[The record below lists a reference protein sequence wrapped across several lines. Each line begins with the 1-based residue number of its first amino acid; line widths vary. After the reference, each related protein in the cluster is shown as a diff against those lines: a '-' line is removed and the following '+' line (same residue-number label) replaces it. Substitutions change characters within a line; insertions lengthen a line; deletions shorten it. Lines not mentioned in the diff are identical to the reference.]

1 MSNTSELS
9 ATTIGNQRV
18 LTTTDM
24 VNGQKA
30 TTYES
35 VTQNFINGDIAV
47 ATTLAARTADVAI
60 AAAKDITVKAKART
74 TLVWEKDANGNDKV
88 GADGKKIKVMDTS
101 TGQQMVEQGDL
112 TNADINDINLL
123 NKQASI
129 AMAMN
134 QSFTSLLSK
143 IERTV
148 ATQ

>member
-1 MSNTSELS
+1 MSNTAQLA
-9 ATTIGNQRV
+9 ATTTAAGTQL
-18 LTTTDM
+18 LTTTDK
-24 VNGQKA
+24 VNGKDVTQ
-30 TTYES
+30 YES
-35 VTQNFINGDIAV
+35 VTQNLLNGDIAV
-47 ATTLAARTADVAI
+47 ATTVAARTADVAI
-60 AAAKDITVKAKART
+60 KQAKDITLAAKART
-74 TLVWEKDANGNDKV
+74 TLVWEKDANGKDTNVAVIDQKT
-88 GADGKKIKVMDTS
+88 GK
-101 TGQQMVEQGDL
+101 QAVEQGDL